1 MTGVGSIFNE
11 NLKVINIGIE
21 SFFDSMKDQSIPVVH
36 VEWKPPA
43 GGNEKL
49 MDILE
54 KLKK

>member
-1 MTGVGSIFNE
+1 LIGVGSIFNE
-11 NLKVINIGIE
+11 NLKVVNIGIE
-21 SFFDSMKDQSIPVVH
+21 SFFDSMNDQNIPVVH

-49 MDILE
+49 IDILE

>member
-11 NLKVINIGIE
+11 NLIVINIGIE
-21 SFFDSMKDQSIPVVH
+21 SFFDSMKDQNIPVVH